1 MAVGRAQT
9 IDGLCAKKFQ
19 KNCCKRHPEKVYKF
33 YGALEVGQLDD
44 SLLCCRNKNI
54 NVDINV
60 YGDICNFEMD
70 SDVCELELLETFID
84 QFHSFTTTI
93 NFME

>member
-9 IDGLCAKKFQ
+9 IDGLCVKNFQ
-19 KNCCKRHPEKVYKF
+19 KSCCKRHPEKVYKF
-33 YGALEVGQLDD
+33 CSALEVGQLDD

-54 NVDINV
+54 NVDIND

-70 SDVCELELLETFID
+70 SDVCELELSETLID
-84 QFHSFTTTI
+84 QFHSFI
-93 NFME
+93 